1 MTIPLRTLDE
11 LHSVPHMATLPA
23 LSASMMAFSAALEIA
38 HPTLFCPHP
47 LGPRDTAA
55 RLLRMYLD
63 ACHEL
68 LREYDRLTFDEYEW
82 SDATADSPDDE
93 AEPDDDHN
101 AEPDDDIPF

>member
-11 LHSVPHMATLPA
+11 LHGAPHMAALPA

-38 HPTLFCPHP
+38 HPALLVVDPHR
-47 LGPRDTAA
+47 PRDIAA
-55 RLLRMYLD
+55 LLLRMHLD

-68 LREYDRLTFDEYEW
+68 LREYDRLTFDHYDW
-82 SDATADSPDDE
+82 SEGTEEGPDD
-93 AEPDDDHN
+93 